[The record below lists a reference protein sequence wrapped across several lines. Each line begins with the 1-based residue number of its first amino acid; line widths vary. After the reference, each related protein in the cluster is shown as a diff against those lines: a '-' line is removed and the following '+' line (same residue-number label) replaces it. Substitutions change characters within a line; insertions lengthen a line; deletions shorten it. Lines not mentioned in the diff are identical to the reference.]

1 MPRSSEIPQASS
13 PSKESNDPIYFEN
26 WVHDYED
33 ERNFYPNHDASRW
46 QGGYDPITE
55 TTNQNT
61 TDVVANTHADESD
74 NRNHDTEAIQST
86 INAQEALDCYHY
98 RYPEAARTV
107 GMVRAQDAL
116 SMIIQIYNKYHAV
129 ATNEELA
136 FIDHE
141 VITTVHEIGNLSD
154 SDSPDTSPDLGDP
167 YKLIYAIEILES
179 TNAPIEAI
187 HAAED
192 DLRKVIARTEKYK
205 GNNFLKILK
214 GAIEEHDDPNN
225 HLHLQELVS
234 RFQAMDVS
242 RRQYQVE
249 IKAKNNPEV
258 FRSLSGDDSS
268 NPDAS
273 RIINNNKDI
282 AA

>member
-1 MPRSSEIPQASS
+1 MSRSSEIPQPS
-13 PSKESNDPIYFEN
+13 PSSRETSDPIYFDN

-33 ERNFYPNHDASRW
+33 EENFYPNHDATRW
-46 QGGYDPITE
+46 QGGHDPYIDTNDIDSSVTDYDPDDTNNDTE
-55 TTNQNT
+55 TVQATL
-61 TDVVANTHADESD
+61 
-74 NRNHDTEAIQST
+74 DT
-86 INAQEALDCYHY
+86 QEALMCYQN
-98 RYPEAARTV
+98 RYPEAARTA
-107 GMVRAQDAL
+107 GMARSQDAL
-116 SMIIQIYNKYHAV
+116 SMIIQIYNKYHAI
-129 ATNEELA
+129 ATSEELA
-136 FIDHE
+136 LIDHE
-141 VITTVHEIGNLSD
+141 VITTVHEIGNLSN
-154 SDSPDTSPDLGDP
+154 SDNPDTSPDLGDP

-179 TNAPIEAI
+179 THAPIEAI

-205 GNNFLKILK
+205 GDNFLKILK
-214 GAIEEHDDPNN
+214 GAIEEHDDPSN

-242 RRQYQVE
+242 RKQYQVE
-249 IKAKNNPEV
+249 IKARNNPEV

-273 RIINNNKDI
+273 RIINNDKDI